1 MIMKGVPIII
11 ILRSL
16 ARKISIACVH
26 STYIVVGGKIIM
38 TISFRCKVLYQTR
51 KEDFENRLD
60 EDLKSQ

>member
-1 MIMKGVPIII
+1 
-11 ILRSL
+11 
-16 ARKISIACVH
+16 
-26 STYIVVGGKIIM
+26 VVGGKIIM